1 MVMKLLTK
9 GAEADLILDDDW
21 NGRKILIKRRAVK
34 NYRHKEIDRELRKL
48 RTVHEASILH
58 RAKVAG
64 VPTPLIY
71 MIDSVNAE
79 IVMEYVD
86 GVKVRDIVSQLS
98 EEECWSLFKLIGK
111 MAGYLHLAGI
121 IHGDLTTSNMIKM
134 RDRVVFIDF
143 GLGEVSSESEK
154 RGVDV
159 NLMRRMLSSTHYE
172 VQELLQTAFE
182 KGYRDTMGLEAEEV
196 FQRVEEI
203 KRRGRYVDKES

>member
-1 MVMKLLTK
+1 MVVKLLAK

-21 NGRKILIKRRAVK
+21 NGYKVLIKRRGVK
-34 NYRHKEIDRELRKL
+34 NYRHQDIDRELRKL
-48 RTVHEASILH
+48 RTMHEASILH
-58 RAKVAG
+58 RVKEAG

-71 MIDSVNAE
+71 RVDPVNTE

-86 GVKVRDIVSQLS
+86 GVKVRDLVSHLS
-98 EEECWSLFKLIGK
+98 EEECWSLFKRIGR
-111 MAGYLHLAGI
+111 MVGHLHLSGI
-121 IHGDLTTSNMIKM
+121 IHGDLTTSNMIKN

-154 RGVDV
+154 RGVDL

-172 VQELLQTAFE
+172 LQELLQGAFDE
-182 KGYRDTMGLEAEEV
+182 GYKDTMGLEAESV
-196 FQRVEEI
+196 FQRLEDI

>member
-1 MVMKLLTK
+1 MVVKLLTK

-21 NGRKILIKRRAVK
+21 NGRKVLIKRRGVK

-58 RAKVAG
+58 RAKEAG

-71 MIDSVNAE
+71 LIDSVNAE

-98 EEECWSLFKLIGK
+98 EEECRSLFKLIGK

-121 IHGDLTTSNMIKM
+121 IHGDLTTSNMIKI

-172 VQELLQTAFE
+172 VQELLQTAFDE
-182 KGYRDTMGLEAEEV
+182 GYRDTMGLEAEGV

-203 KRRGRYVDKES
+203 RRRGRYVDKES